1 MSKYNEMLKMLEERL
16 RNGERFGLRTNL
28 EGEGKFKDFQGRRD
42 IAALKQ
48 FFENAESVENITVRY
63 ENAVEDVI
71 SEF

>member
-42 IAALKQ
+42 IPALKQ